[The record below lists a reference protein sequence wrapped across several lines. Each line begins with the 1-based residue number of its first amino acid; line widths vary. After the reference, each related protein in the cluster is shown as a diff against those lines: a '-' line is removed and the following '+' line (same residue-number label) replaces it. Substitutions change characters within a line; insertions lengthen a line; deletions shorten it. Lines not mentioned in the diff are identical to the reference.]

1 MRPERRIWIGPADEE
16 GSPIDPR
23 LEEAAYALEQI
34 ALAYRRDEL
43 GDEACASALLE
54 AAVQIGSRA
63 GPRARID
70 SPSAYLRKIFVRL
83 VDAEIDKRCRL
94 VSIEAVEIDER
105 FPATDGRIED
115 IERSLLIETLLD
127 RMDART
133 LQIVE
138 ARMIGMSMEE
148 IARALGVTPN
158 CVSQRLKRGLKRL
171 RKGLHLKP

>member
-1 MRPERRIWIGPADEE
+1 MRPERRIWVRPADDQ
-16 GSPIDPR
+16 GNPVDPR

-34 ALAYRRDEL
+34 ALGYRRDEL

-83 VDAEIDKRCRL
+83 VDAEIEKRSRL
-94 VSIEAVEIDER
+94 VSIEAVETDER
-105 FPATDGRIED
+105 FSATDGRIED
-115 IERSLLIETLLD
+115 VERSLLVETLLE

-133 LQIVE
+133 RWIVE
-138 ARMIGMSMEE
+138 AYILGMSRSE
-148 IARALGVTPN
+148 IARELGVTPN
-158 CVSQRLKRGLKRL
+158 CVSQRLKNGLARL
-171 RKGLHLKP
+171 RKSLHLSR